1 MSSADGRDRV
11 SPARFIIAW
20 LLVGLALLVAMPAI
34 AHTVEALL
42 PFPYH
47 WKWSYFLNPWVVS
60 HAAVGV
66 LVFGLPAIGV
76 FAAAWW
82 VRSAKPP
89 HPALFYALTVVSAGF
104 FLTSRGWYI
113 PITYLAIGGVLHFLR
128 RPHRSVLLPRN
139 AAELFLR
146 LTDAFPEFPEYW
158 KANVTPQAFGD
169 RAPQFSDVFDV
180 FCNFFRQHVGA
191 ADFIEL
197 ARPHSLA
204 RLGVLLNDCVRLATP
219 KLRDATADHFLRQ
232 LRNDPGFER
241 LRPYLCAN
249 ALEQLEPDEI
259 SAN

>member
-11 SPARFIIAW
+11 SPARFISAW

-34 AHTVEALL
+34 DRTAEALL

-47 WKWSYFLNPWVVS
+47 WKWSYFLKPWVVS

-66 LVFGLPAIGV
+66 LVFGLPAICV

-82 VRSAKPP
+82 VRSARPL
-89 HPALFYALTVVSAGF
+89 HPAMFYALAVVSAGF

-113 PITYLAIGGVLHFLR
+113 PITYLAIGGVLHLLR
-128 RPHRSVLLPRN
+128 RSQRPMLLPRT

-158 KANVTPQAFGD
+158 KANVDPQTFGD

-180 FCNFFRQHVGA
+180 FCSFFRQHVCV
-191 ADFIEL
+191 ADLIEL
-197 ARPHSLA
+197 AKPHSLA
-204 RLGVLLNDCVRLATP
+204 TLGILLNDCVELATP
-219 KLRDATADHFLRQ
+219 KLRDATANHFLQ
-232 LRNDPGFER
+232 PLRNDPGFER
-241 LRPYLCAN
+241 LRPLLCTHTW
-249 ALEQLEPDEI
+249 EHLEPAETA
-259 SAN
+259 AN